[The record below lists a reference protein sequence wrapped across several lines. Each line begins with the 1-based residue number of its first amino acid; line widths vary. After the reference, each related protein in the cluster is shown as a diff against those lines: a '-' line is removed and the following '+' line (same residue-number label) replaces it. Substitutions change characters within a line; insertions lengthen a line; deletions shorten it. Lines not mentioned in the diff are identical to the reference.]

1 MDANL
6 GRSISATLTFDVTE
20 PATIVL
26 QVRPAASAGE
36 GSSAEITIT
45 LDDQPKP
52 DVSTIEADYGGSLH
66 VIKAAIGRL
75 TFDYRSEL
83 MTSAVVRAPDARPG
97 AGELERL
104 EMTRPSRYCPSDHV
118 LGLALSE
125 FGSIDG
131 DGARTQAIASW
142 IFERIE
148 YVAGS
153 TDVHDSAEHTL
164 LTGKGVCRDFAH
176 LGILLCRAL
185 DVPARFASVYA
196 PGLDPMDFHAVFE
209 AWHDDAWWV
218 YDATRLAPRQSL
230 VRIGTGR
237 DAADTSFA
245 SVTSGFADLQELTI
259 SAVSSGDLPA
269 DDHSG
274 RVALA

>member
-1 MDANL
+1 
-6 GRSISATLTFDVTE
+6 
-20 PATIVL
+20 
-26 QVRPAASAGE
+26 
-36 GSSAEITIT
+36 
-45 LDDQPKP
+45 
-52 DVSTIEADYGGSLH
+52 
-66 VIKAAIGRL
+66 
-75 TFDYRSEL
+75 
-83 MTSAVVRAPDARPG
+83 
-97 AGELERL
+97 
-104 EMTRPSRYCPSDHV
+104 MTRPSRYCPSDHV
-118 LGLALSE
+118 LGLALAE

-131 DGARTQAIASW
+131 DGAKTQAIATW

-148 YVAGS
+148 YVAGF

-245 SVTSGFADLQELTI
+245 SVTSGFADLEELAV
-259 SAVSSGDLPA
+259 SAVSSGDLPS
-269 DDHSG
+269 DDHRE

>member
-1 MDANL
+1 MDATL
-6 GRSISATLTFDVTE
+6 GRSVRADLTFDVTE
-20 PATIVL
+20 RATIVL
-26 QVRPAASAGE
+26 QVRPASSAGE
-36 GSSAEITIT
+36 SGSERLDVT
-45 LDDQPKP
+45 LDGESMAPP
-52 DVSTIEADYGGSLH
+52 STIDADYGGVLH
-66 VIKAAIGRL
+66 LIHAPVGQLQIG
-75 TFDYRSEL
+75 YRADLETAMSI
-83 MTSAVVRAPDARPG
+83 TAPHARPG
-97 AGELERL
+97 TGDLERL

-118 LGLALSE
+118 LGLALAE

-131 DGARTQAIASW
+131 DGAKTAAIAGW

-148 YVAGS
+148 YVAGF

-176 LGILLCRAL
+176 LGVLLCRAL
-185 DVPARFASVYA
+185 DVPARFVSVYA

-209 AWHDDAWWV
+209 AWHDDGWWV

-245 SVTSGFADLQELTI
+245 SVTSGFAELTEMAV
-259 SAVSSGDLPA
+259 SAVSSGDLPT

>member
-1 MDANL
+1 MDTNL
-6 GRSISATLTFDVTE
+6 GRSVSARLTFDVTE
-20 PATIVL
+20 PATLVL
-26 QVRPAASAGE
+26 QVRPAKSASE
-36 GSSAEITIT
+36 GRSEQITIT

-52 DVSTIEADYGGSLH
+52 AVTTVDADYGGLLH
-66 VIKAAIGRL
+66 IINADVGRL
-75 TFDYRSEL
+75 AIDYRSDL
-83 MTSAVVRAPDARPG
+83 MTPATVRAPDARPG
-97 AGELERL
+97 NGTLERL

-125 FGSIDG
+125 FGSINGDG
-131 DGARTQAIASW
+131 DKVAAISSW

-176 LGILLCRAL
+176 LGVLLCRAL
-185 DVPARFASVYA
+185 DVPARFVSVYA

-209 AWHDDAWWV
+209 AWHDDSWWV

-245 SVTSGFADLQELTI
+245 SVTSGLANLDELTV
-259 SAVSSGDLPA
+259 SAVSSGDLPS
-269 DDHSG
+269 DDHRG

>member
-1 MDANL
+1 MDATL
-6 GRSISATLTFDVTE
+6 GRSVSAQLTFDVTKR
-20 PATIVL
+20 ATIVL
-26 QVRPAASAGE
+26 QVRPATTAGE
-36 GSSAEITIT
+36 MTGEQLDLALDGAPLARPDTI
-45 LDDQPKP
+45 D
-52 DVSTIEADYGGSLH
+52 ADYGGLLH
-66 VIKAAIGRL
+66 VITADPGTLTIRYRADLATAATI
-75 TFDYRSEL
+75 T
-83 MTSAVVRAPDARPG
+83 APDARPG
-97 AGELERL
+97 TGALERL

-118 LGLALSE
+118 LGLALAE
-125 FGSIDG
+125 FGPIDG
-131 DGARTQAIASW
+131 DGAKTAAIASW

-148 YVAGS
+148 YVAGF

-176 LGILLCRAL
+176 LGVLLCRAL

-245 SVTSGFADLQELTI
+245 SVTSGFADLEELAI
-259 SAVSSGDLPA
+259 SAVSSGDLPV

>member
-1 MDANL
+1 MTTARVSTEL
-6 GRSISATLTFDVTE
+6 AFDVAE

-26 QVRPAASAGE
+26 QIRPADSVGGL
-36 GSSAEITIT
+36 GSERLDLRLGDAPLPEPATIN
-45 LDDQPKP
+45 
-52 DVSTIEADYGGSLH
+52 ADYGSLLH
-66 VIKAAIGRL
+66 DLRVDPGRL
-75 TFDYRSEL
+75 TIGYFA
-83 MTSAVVRAPDARPG
+83 AVDLPRDPVAPAAG
-97 AGELERL
+97 NSSGELERL

-118 LGLALSE
+118 GGLAMSE
-125 FGSIDG
+125 FGHIDS
-131 DGARTQAIASW
+131 DGETAAAIAGW
-142 IFERIE
+142 INERIG
-148 YVAGS
+148 YVPGF
-153 TDVHDSAEHTL
+153 TGVHDSAEHTL

-185 DVPARFASVYA
+185 DVPARFVSVYA

-245 SVTSGFADLQELTI
+245 TVTAGIATLTDMTVTAT
-259 SAVSSGDLPA
+259 SEGDLPV
-269 DDHSG
+269 DDHSA
-274 RVALA
+274 RIACS

>member
-1 MDANL
+1 MDGNL
-6 GRSISATLTFDVTE
+6 GRSISAQLTFDVTE

-26 QVRPAASAGE
+26 QVRPASSAGRVTVE
-36 GSSAEITIT
+36 Q
-45 LDDQPKP
+45 LDVALDGAPCGAY
-52 DVSTIEADYGGSLH
+52 STIEENYGGLLH
-66 VIKAAIGRL
+66 VIRAGVGDL
-75 TFDYRSEL
+75 TLGYRAEL
-83 MTSAVVRAPDARPG
+83 EAPASVSAPQARPG
-97 AGELERL
+97 TGELERL

-118 LGLALSE
+118 LGLALAE

-131 DGARTQAIASW
+131 DGAQAAAIASW

-164 LTGKGVCRDFAH
+164 LTGRGVCRDFAH

-245 SVTSGFADLQELTI
+245 SVTSGFADLEELAV
-259 SAVSSGDLPA
+259 SAVSSGDLPS
-269 DDHSG
+269 DDHTG